1 MVKDGKKVWLR
12 HFCILHRETYVLILE
27 ASTLQETIA
36 QSMKSFFGGKISTCE
51 CIAKRFS
58 DASGCCRIIVGAD
71 WTFRGRF
78 RLHSSLPYQIT
89 ENISQPFSCIPLHAK
104 SILHALLQFDF
115 QRKYIVYSGLP
126 NKNGKIWLPTI
137 FKHCVWKELFVSHS
151 KVWLCETKCGQNTR
165 VSPLLVQ
172 RRKVGKCFR

>member
-1 MVKDGKKVWLR
+1 
-12 HFCILHRETYVLILE
+12 
-27 ASTLQETIA
+27 
-36 QSMKSFFGGKISTCE
+36 MKSFLGGKISTCE

-89 ENISQPFSCIPLHAK
+89 ENISQPFSCISLHAK

-126 NKNGKIWLPTI
+126 HKNGKIWLPTI
-137 FKHCVWKELFVSHS
+137 FKHCMKRIVRIPLWSLALRNQMWTKHTSFPSACAKEEESVTYRKKLISHNRNNRAS
-151 KVWLCETKCGQNTR
+151 WY
-165 VSPLLVQ
+165 
-172 RRKVGKCFR
+172 CFHTNVLSFCIYCAYIP